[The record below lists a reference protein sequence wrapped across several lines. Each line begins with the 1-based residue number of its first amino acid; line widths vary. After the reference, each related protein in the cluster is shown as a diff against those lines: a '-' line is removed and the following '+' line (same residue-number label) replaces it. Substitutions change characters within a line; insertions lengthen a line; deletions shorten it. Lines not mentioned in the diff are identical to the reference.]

1 MNPNAAPKPAERN
14 GDAAPSSR
22 ISPVHP
28 VSRFSPGAT
37 SAAAMLVALASAF
50 ALSQAFRTV
59 GAMMATP
66 LSGYFGLTPQ
76 QLGIWAGTFHFAFGI
91 MQLAM
96 GVSID
101 MFGVR
106 RTVLTAFPLAVAGA
120 VLCAMA
126 PNYHALLIGQ
136 ALIGVGCAPAFL
148 ACTVFIARHFDAS
161 RFTAMSGLVMSM
173 AGLGIVFTGT
183 PLALLIE
190 AASWRAG
197 YAVLA
202 GVAVLSWLVIF
213 WRVREPAR
221 AVDLERE
228 RTAQAAPA
236 ERQSLGKAVR
246 ELLPLFAMPHTLG
259 LICFACVSYAAFITL
274 RGLWLGPVLHERHG
288 LSLVASGNVALVMTV
303 AGMISPALFGR
314 MDPGGA
320 RRGHWMM
327 GCAFAGA
334 LMFAAMAFTNSSAV
348 DIGLPIAY
356 GLLSGYS
363 VLQYAYTKNAY
374 PAEMTGR
381 AMALLNMAMF
391 LGVSLM
397 QWTTG
402 VAASW
407 AVAHGTEPFRA
418 VFLTVAGMLAAGTL
432 AFMVLPRSRGADSR
446 PAA

>member
-1 MNPNAAPKPAERN
+1 
-14 GDAAPSSR
+14 
-22 ISPVHP
+22 
-28 VSRFSPGAT
+28 
-37 SAAAMLVALASAF
+37 MLVALATAF

-66 LSGYFGLTPQ
+66 LTSHFGLTPQ
-76 QLGIWAGTFHFAFGI
+76 QLGTWAGTFHFMFGI

-126 PNYHALLIGQ
+126 PNFHALLLGQ

-161 RFTAMSGLVMSM
+161 RFTAMSGLVMSL
-173 AGLGIVFTGT
+173 AGMGILFTGT

-190 AASWRAG
+190 ASSWRVG
-197 YAVLA
+197 YAVLGA
-202 GVAVLSWLVIF
+202 FAVLSWLIIF

-221 AVDLERE
+221 AEDHAERANTE
-228 RTAQAAPA
+228 PT
-236 ERQSLGKAVR
+236 ERQSLRKAVR

-259 LICFACVSYAAFITL
+259 LLCFACVSYAAFITL
-274 RGLWLGPVLHERHG
+274 RGLWLGPVLHDRHG

-303 AGMISPALFGR
+303 AGMISPTLFGR
-314 MDPGGA
+314 MDPGGV
-320 RRGHWMM
+320 RRTRWMM

-334 LMFAAMAFTNSSAV
+334 LMFGAMAFTHSPLV
-348 DIGLPIAY
+348 DIGLPIIY

-374 PAEMTGR
+374 PAAMTGR
-381 AMALLNMAMF
+381 AMALMNMAMF

-407 AVAHGTEPFRA
+407 AVANGVEPFRA
-418 VFLTVAGMLAAGTL
+418 VFLTVAGMLAAGNL
-432 AFMVLPRSRGADSR
+432 AFFLLPRA
-446 PAA
+446 PARAVSAQLSA

>member
-1 MNPNAAPKPAERN
+1 MNTNAA
-14 GDAAPSSR
+14 
-22 ISPVHP
+22 SPPPPHW
-28 VSRFSPGAT
+28 ST

-66 LSGYFGLTPQ
+66 LSGHFGLSPQ
-76 QLGIWAGTFHFAFGI
+76 QLGTWAGTFHLMFGI

-106 RTVLTAFPLAVAGA
+106 RTVLTAFPLAIAGA
-120 VLCAMA
+120 ALCTVAQSFG
-126 PNYHALLIGQ
+126 ALLLGQ

-148 ACTVFIARHFDAS
+148 ACTVFIARHFDAA

-202 GVAVLSWLVIF
+202 AFAVLSWLVIF
-213 WRVREPAR
+213 WRVREPVR
-221 AVDLERE
+221 AADHADPR
-228 RTAQAAPA
+228 AAPA
-236 ERQSLGKAVR
+236 ERPTLRKAVR

-259 LICFACVSYAAFITL
+259 LLCFACVSYAAFITL

-288 LSLVASGNVALVMTV
+288 LSLVASGNVALVMTLT
-303 AGMISPALFGR
+303 GMLSPALFGR
-314 MDPGGA
+314 MDPGAVRRA
-320 RRGHWMM
+320 RWMM
-327 GCAFAGA
+327 GCASAGA
-334 LMFAAMAFTNSSAV
+334 LMFAAMALTHSRAI
-348 DIGLPIAY
+348 DIGLPVIY

-374 PAEMTGR
+374 PAAMTGR
-381 AMALLNMAMF
+381 ALALMNMAMF

-407 AVAHGTEPFRA
+407 AAAHGVEPFRA
-418 VFLTVAGMLAAGTL
+418 VFLTVAGMLAAGTV
-432 AFMVLPRSRGADSR
+432 AFLVLPRASERSR
-446 PAA
+446 PVSA

>member
-1 MNPNAAPKPAERN
+1 
-14 GDAAPSSR
+14 
-22 ISPVHP
+22 
-28 VSRFSPGAT
+28 
-37 SAAAMLVALASAF
+37 
-50 ALSQAFRTV
+50 
-59 GAMMATP
+59 MMATP
-66 LSGYFGLTPQ
+66 LSQNFGLTPQ
-76 QLGIWAGTFHFAFGI
+76 QLGMWAGTFHFTFGV
-91 MQLAM
+91 MQLGM

-106 RTVLTAFPLAVAGA
+106 RTVLSAFPLAIAGA
-120 VLCAMA
+120 VLCTMA
-126 PNYHALLIGQ
+126 PSFHALLLGQ

-148 ACTVFIARHFDAS
+148 ACTVFIARHFDAA

-173 AGLGIVFTGT
+173 AGMGILFTGT

-197 YAVLA
+197 YAALA
-202 GVAVLSWLVIF
+202 GFAVLSWLVIF

-221 AVDLERE
+221 TVVHDGM
-228 RTAQAAPA
+228 QPAPA
-236 ERQSLGKAVR
+236 ERQSLRKAVR

-259 LICFACVSYAAFITL
+259 LLCFACVSYAAFITL

-320 RRGHWMM
+320 RRGRWMM
-327 GCAFAGA
+327 GCAVAGA
-334 LMFAAMAFTNSSAV
+334 LMFGAMALTHSAAI
-348 DIGLPIAY
+348 DIGLPIIY

-407 AVAHGTEPFRA
+407 AVTHGAEPFRA
-418 VFLTVAGMLAAGTL
+418 VFLTVAGMLAVGTL
-432 AFMVLPRSRGADSR
+432 AFLVLPRSHGGQSSVKR
-446 PAA
+446 

>member
-1 MNPNAAPKPAERN
+1 MNTNAASTPAERTGIPGPN
-14 GDAAPSSR
+14 
-22 ISPVHP
+22 
-28 VSRFSPGAT
+28 SRFSRW
-37 SAAAMLVALASAF
+37 AASRTAMLVALATAF

-66 LSGYFGLTPQ
+66 LTSNFGLTPQ
-76 QLGIWAGTFHFAFGI
+76 ELGMWAGTFHFAFGV

-106 RTVLTAFPLAVAGA
+106 RTVLSAFPLAIAGA
-120 VLCAMA
+120 ALCAMA
-126 PNYHALLIGQ
+126 PSFHALLLGQ

-161 RFTAMSGLVMSM
+161 RFTAMSGLVMSL
-173 AGLGIVFTGT
+173 AGLGILFTGT

-197 YAVLA
+197 YVALA
-202 GVAVLSWLVIF
+202 AFAVLSWLVIF

-221 AVDLERE
+221 ATDQ
-228 RTAQAAPA
+228 AGPQAAPA
-236 ERQSLGKAVR
+236 ERQSLRKAVR

-259 LICFACVSYAAFITL
+259 LLCFACVSYAAFITL
-274 RGLWLGPVLHERHG
+274 RGLWLGPVLHDRHG
-288 LSLVASGNVALVMTV
+288 LSLIASGNVALVMTV
-303 AGMISPALFGR
+303 AGIVSPMLFGR
-314 MDPGGA
+314 LDPGGA
-320 RRGHWMM
+320 RRGRWMM
-327 GCAFAGA
+327 GCALAGA
-334 LMFAAMAFTNSSAV
+334 LMFGAMALTRSRMV
-348 DIGLPIAY
+348 DIGLPIVY
-356 GLLSGYS
+356 GLLSGYN

-381 AMALLNMAMF
+381 AIALLNMAMF

-402 VAASW
+402 VAGSW
-407 AVAHGTEPFRA
+407 AVAQ
-418 VFLTVAGMLAAGTL
+418 
-432 AFMVLPRSRGADSR
+432 GAE
-446 PAA
+446 

>member
-1 MNPNAAPKPAERN
+1 MNTNAA
-14 GDAAPSSR
+14 
-22 ISPVHP
+22 SPP
-28 VSRFSPGAT
+28 PPRWST

-66 LSGYFGLTPQ
+66 LGSHFGLSPQ
-76 QLGIWAGTFHFAFGI
+76 QLGTWAGTFHFMFGI

-106 RTVLTAFPLAVAGA
+106 RTVLTAFPLAIAGA
-120 VLCAMA
+120 ALCTVASSFHM
-126 PNYHALLIGQ
+126 LLLGQ

-202 GVAVLSWLVIF
+202 AAAVLSWLIIF

-221 AVDLERE
+221 AAVGPVGPV
-228 RTAQAAPA
+228 APT
-236 ERQSLGKAVR
+236 ERQSLRKAVR

-259 LICFACVSYAAFITL
+259 LLCFACVSYAAFITL

-288 LSLVASGNVALVMTV
+288 LSLVASGNVALVMTIT
-303 AGMISPALFGR
+303 GMISPALFGR
-314 MDPGGA
+314 RDPGAA
-320 RRGHWMM
+320 RRAQWMT
-327 GCAFAGA
+327 GCATAGA
-334 LMFAAMAFTNSSAV
+334 LMFAAMAFTHSRAI
-348 DIGLPIAY
+348 DIGLPIVY

-374 PAEMTGR
+374 PAAMTGR
-381 AMALLNMAMF
+381 ALALMNMAMF

-407 AVAHGTEPFRA
+407 GVANGVEPFRA
-418 VFLTVAGMLAAGTL
+418 VFLTVAGMLAMGTV
-432 AFMVLPRSRGADSR
+432 AFLVLPRAVAPVR
-446 PAA
+446 PG